1 MTDQH
6 VNFSGHGL
14 AYEGQGSVPPV
25 PAVIKEDIAGSN
37 PFGGPKGEIAEA
49 FSSWLTATDRVRYSG
64 PALHQLRETLRR
76 HSKQSVI
83 RTIRESFYG
92 TQRAEIRNALEA
104 CGLLPP
110 DPFDNDREPLTEC
123 MEEGGGGE
131 DTPESLLRE
140 AVVHVPMHDLQ
151 LRERIEQFLGSR
163 G

>member
-1 MTDQH
+1 MTDRH
-6 VNFSGHGL
+6 VSFSGHGL

-37 PFGGPKGEIAEA
+37 PFGGPKGEVVEA
-49 FSSWLTATDRVRYSG
+49 FSTWLTATDRVRYSE

-83 RTIRESFYG
+83 RAIRESFYG

-110 DPFDNDREPLTEC
+110 DPVDNARQSLAESL
-123 MEEGGGGE
+123 EEDEDGA
-131 DTPESLLRE
+131 DTPERLLRE
-140 AVVHVPMHDLQ
+140 AVVYIPMHDLQ